1 MKCASLV
8 LALVFI
14 IGCGPAK
21 FDGNN
26 IQISIEKMT
35 QNLSQ
40 EEGDKF
46 NKDCIMAS
54 GNKMMKL
61 DGMTME
67 QIQKLA
73 NEIREKDRIKR
84 LAEEAAKE
92 AEEQKSI
99 LERQRLIF
107 SEWFVVHRWRVREY
121 DWLLP
126 PEDPYSSKCWLPSD
140 EQEWIKAG
148 EEAKEQIAAEKA
160 DREKQE

>member
-92 AEEQKSI
+92 AEEQKVI
-99 LERQRLIF
+99 IERQKLLFFRYLLKKPQPHKYTASSW
-107 SEWFVVHRWRVREY
+107 SE
-121 DWLLP
+121 
-126 PEDPYSSKCWLPSD
+126 EDD
-140 EQEWIKAG
+140 EQWIKAG
-148 EEAKEQIAAEKA
+148 KEAEEQIAAEKA
-160 DREKQE
+160 DFEKHK